1 MVGAREPSRLGY
13 DPSWPGLAFE
23 YGVRMATRARRTGR
37 WLIAV
42 ALVAAAGGFAAW
54 AQFRG
59 DSNDPWEVEV
69 VAEFPHDPA
78 AFTQGLV
85 ISGGNLYESTGR
97 YGASSIRRVD
107 IETGQIERLG
117 ALNARLFGEGLT
129 IRGDRAYQL
138 TWQSGLG
145 IVYDVDTFE
154 ILETFRY
161 AGEGWGLTHDGTHL
175 ILSDGTAVL
184 RFIDPENYEQ
194 AKRLTV
200 RDGDLELTRLNEL
213 EYIRGEI
220 WANVWYEDRIAR
232 ISPADGRVLGWIDL
246 TDIYPSWQR
255 GSRDEVLNGIAFDA
269 ATQRLFVTGKNW
281 PTLYEIRIVE

>member
-1 MVGAREPSRLGY
+1 
-13 DPSWPGLAFE
+13 
-23 YGVRMATRARRTGR
+23 MATRAPRTGK
-37 WLIAV
+37 WLIAA
-42 ALVAAAGGFAAW
+42 ALVAGAGGFAAW

-59 DSNDPWEVEV
+59 GSSDPWQVEV

-85 ISGGNLYESTGR
+85 ISGGRLYESTGR
-97 YGASSIRRVD
+97 YGASSIREVD
-107 IETGQIERLG
+107 IETGQVERMG
-117 ALNARLFGEGLT
+117 ALNGRLFGEGLT

-145 IVYDVDTFE
+145 IVYEVATFE

-161 AGEGWGLTHDGTHL
+161 DGEGWGLTHDGTHL

-184 RFIDPENYEQ
+184 RFLDAESYEQ
-194 AKRLTV
+194 VRRLTV
-200 RDGDLELTRLNEL
+200 RDGDVELTRLNEL

-232 ISPADGRVLGWIDL
+232 ISPTDGSVLGWIDL
-246 TDIYPSWQR
+246 ADLYPSWQR
-255 GSRDEVLNGIAFDA
+255 GSRDEVLNGIAFDT

-281 PTLYEIRIVE
+281 PKLYEIRIIE